1 MTAAP
6 QVPTSALS
14 LRGLVK
20 SFGQTVVLRT
30 VDLEV
35 AQGEI
40 HALLGENGAG
50 KSTLIKVLAGVH
62 HPDAGR
68 ISVHGKDLPPGH
80 GAEDAR
86 AAGMAF
92 VHQNLGLIDDLTV
105 ADNIALQVGY
115 VRRGRMIDF
124 AKTVATVDELIE
136 RVGAKFRA
144 NRLVGTLA
152 QDEKVLCAVTRA
164 FAQSARLIVLD
175 EVSASLPAP
184 EMDRLATTL
193 VQSKN
198 NGMAYL
204 FVTHRLSEVF
214 SFADRMTILRDGVVS
229 ISTAVDQISSD
240 EAVRHILGASLEDE
254 YTTVAHSPGEPVLT
268 VSGLRAQGLHG
279 DLDLD
284 VRAGEITAVCGL
296 VGSGTRTVAR
306 VLGGAQPHTAGTVTV
321 AGKTLTS
328 TSAARLTRAGSAY
341 VPGRRQAEGIFP
353 LLTVQENTFP
363 TRSKLSA
370 WTPLGWSR
378 PSKEASSAGKMCDRF
393 AVKGRLNQAIDELSG
408 GNQQKVVMA
417 RTLAH
422 QPRLL
427 ILEDPTAG
435 VDVGSRAGIHVAVRE
450 IAAGGAGV
458 VLISTD
464 FEEVTLLAD
473 RALVMRDGVLAAELV
488 GKDLTMQA
496 LAQASHGAY
505 EIHGIDQKDG
515 TNQDNR
521 ATENEVEGSI
531 SDNDDH

>member
-6 QVPTSALS
+6 QVPAPALS
-14 LRGLVK
+14 VRGLVK
-20 SFGQTVVLRT
+20 GFGPTLVLRK

-35 AQGEI
+35 AHGEI

-62 HPDAGR
+62 HADAGN
-68 ISVHGKDLPPGH
+68 ISVHGTELALGH
-80 GAEDAR
+80 SADDAR

-115 VRRGRMIDF
+115 VRRGRIINF
-124 AKTVATVDELIE
+124 AKTVAKVEELIE
-136 RVGAKFRA
+136 QVGAKFRA
-144 NRLVGTLA
+144 DRLVGTLT

-164 FAQSARLIVLD
+164 FAQNARLIVLD

-193 VQSKN
+193 VQSKH
-198 NGMAYL
+198 NGMSYL

-214 SFADRMTILRDGVVS
+214 SFADRMTILRDGIVS
-229 ISTAVDQISSD
+229 ITTAVDRISSD
-240 EAVRHILGASLEDE
+240 DAVRHILGASLEDE
-254 YTTVAHSPGEPVLT
+254 YTTVTRTPGEPVLT
-268 VSGLRAQGLHG
+268 VSGLRADGLHG
-279 DLDLD
+279 DFDLT
-284 VRAGEITAVCGL
+284 VRAAEITAVCGL
-296 VGSGTRTVAR
+296 VGSGTRAVAR
-306 VLGGAQPHTAGTVTV
+306 VLGGAQSHTGGTVTV
-321 AGKTLTS
+321 AGKTVTS
-328 TSAARLTRAGSAY
+328 TNAADLTRAGSAY

-353 LLTVQENTFP
+353 LLSVQENTFP
-363 TRSKLSA
+363 TRSKLST
-370 WTPLGWSR
+370 WTPAGWSR
-378 PSKEASSAGKMCDRF
+378 PSRETSVAQKMCEQF

-422 QPRLL
+422 QPKLL

-435 VDVGSRAGIHVAVRE
+435 VDVGSRAGIHVAVRD
-450 IAAGGAGV
+450 IAAAGTGV

-473 RALVMRDGVLAAELV
+473 RALVMRDGVVTTELV
-488 GKDLTMQA
+488 GNELTMQA
-496 LAQASHGAY
+496 LAQASHGAHDTHSTADS
-505 EIHGIDQKDG
+505 EL
-515 TNQDNR
+515 
-521 ATENEVEGSI
+521 EGST
-531 SDNDDH
+531 SDSGDH